1 MPDGRTDRRRRAS
14 ARRVEELRASR
25 ARIAAAALAERRRI
39 ERELHDVVQ
48 QHLVAVI
55 VNLQLA
61 RELADSDLAAAKAV
75 LDELSADAREAL
87 ESVREL
93 AQLVYPPILRDR
105 GPAEAIRAVAAEAGA
120 RVRVEAEALP
130 RDEDVDAAVYACCLE
145 LLANV
150 AAHAGAGARATVRL
164 WPEDGA
170 VRFEVSDDGVGFD
183 AAGTSRN
190 GGLARVADTV
200 GALGGAIEVE
210 SEPGSGTRVTG
221 CVPLAS

>member
-1 MPDGRTDRRRRAS
+1 MDEPTTAGGTRPEI
-14 ARRVEELRASR
+14 EELRASR
-25 ARIAAAALAERRRI
+25 ARVVAASLAERRRI

-93 AQLVYPPILRDR
+93 ARRVYPPVLRDR
-105 GPAEAIRAVAAEAGA
+105 GPAEAIRAAAVASGA
-120 RVRVEAEALP
+120 RVRVEAETLP

-150 AAHAGAGARATVRL
+150 AAHAGAGARVTVRL
-164 WPEDGA
+164 WPEAGA
-170 VRFEVSDDGVGFD
+170 VRFDFRDDGAGFD
-183 AAGTSRN
+183 AAATSWN
-190 GGLARVADTV
+190 GGLTRVADTV
-200 GALGGAIEVE
+200 GALGGTVEIE
-210 SEPGSGTRVTG
+210 SAPGRGTRVTG